1 MQAPRR
7 PWRQPPLL
15 PLLFLTACA
24 GVAGEVS
31 DRLSVLATQSCVG
44 TARATERVAPGVTLH
59 YDNAFFCSDAPVRER
74 YTFTVRVTNPASSTV
89 SATLQGLELRLS
101 TPAPRQGP
109 RGDRRGQRPPADAG
123 AGGERELCG
132 ERSLRARPHG
142 RRGKSQRALSR
153 ARGGWKP
160 LSPRSQRALS
170 WGERARSGAA
180 RGPARRPP
188 RRPGP
193 PPRPGPG

>member
-1 MQAPRR
+1 M
-7 PWRQPPLL
+7 
-15 PLLFLTACA
+15 
-24 GVAGEVS
+24 S

-101 TPAPRQGP
+101 TPRP
-109 RGDRRGQRPPADAG
+109 RGRGPEVTGAASGLPLTLAPGESGSFVVSGLYELVRTDEGGKANAHFHVRGGAGNPFHLGLNAHFRGASGREAAPPAG
-123 AGGERELCG
+123 RPGG
-132 ERSLRARPHG
+132 
-142 RRGKSQRALSR
+142 
-153 ARGGWKP
+153 
-160 LSPRSQRALS
+160 
-170 WGERARSGAA
+170 
-180 RGPARRPP
+180 PP